1 MRIDDDLLASGID
14 GRSAHEE
21 LIIREARQRHRR
33 RLLVLA
39 GIVAIMVVGAVMTA
53 IELGGY
59 GSSSHESSPNPTH
72 VSPPLQITT
81 LSRCHSGQINVTTI
95 TGGAGAGQRSQE
107 LGFENVG
114 RSACTLVGYP
124 TVVALNAAG
133 VQVATAS
140 PTSVNGG
147 NPQRLVTLKPGQK
160 ATATLWGA
168 GHNGNDS
175 PCGPGY
181 ASFLVIPPN
190 MTQPV
195 KVGAMDGWEPGDFPS
210 CGGVSVDS
218 VVPDIV
224 VPVLPRP
231 TPANPGFS
239 NSPSTTVFGISGSTP
254 TTGS

>member
-14 GRSAHEE
+14 ARSAHEE
-21 LIIREARQRHRR
+21 LIIREAHQRHRR

-95 TGGAGAGQRSQE
+95 VGGAGAGQRSQE
-107 LGFENVG
+107 LGFENMG

-160 ATATLWGA
+160 ATATLWGDA
-168 GHNGNDS
+168 HNGSDS
-175 PCGPGY
+175 CGPGY
-181 ASFLVIPPN
+181 ASFLVVPPN

-195 KVGAMDGWEPGDFPS
+195 KLAAMDGSVTGEFPS
-210 CGGVSVDS
+210 CIGVSIEPI
-218 VVPDIV
+218 VPDIV
-224 VPVLPRP
+224 IPVLPQP
-231 TPANPGFS
+231 TPARPGIP
-239 NSPSTTVFGISGSTP
+239 NSTSTTASGISGSTP

>member
-1 MRIDDDLLASGID
+1 MRIEDDLPSSRID
-14 GRSAHEE
+14 ARSAHEE

-33 RLLVLA
+33 RLLAIA
-39 GIVAIMVVGAVMTA
+39 GIVAIVVMGAVMAA
-53 IELGGY
+53 IDLGGY

-72 VSPPLQITT
+72 LSPPQQPM
-81 LSRCHSGQINVTTI
+81 LSTRCHSGQINVTTI

-114 RSACTLVGYP
+114 RSACMLTGYP
-124 TVVALNAAG
+124 AVVALNAAG

-140 PTSVNGG
+140 PTSMNGSH
-147 NPQRLVTLKPGQK
+147 PQRLVRLNPGQR
-160 ATATLWGA
+160 ATATLWGDA
-168 GHNGNDS
+168 HNGSDS

-181 ASFLVIPPN
+181 ASFLVVPPN

-231 TPANPGFS
+231 TPAGPGIS
-239 NSPSTTVFGISGSTP
+239 NSSSTTVFGISGSTP